1 MILKPPTGGPWYEAI
16 KRRFTP
22 TRLMLASSTGAST
35 LVLAGLF
42 NARMVQLS
50 NGMQV
55 VLIPDH
61 RAPVVTHM
69 LWYRVGSA
77 DETPGK
83 SGLAH
88 FFEHLMFKG
97 TPNYPGDAYARL
109 ISRAGGE
116 LNAFTSYDYTAYYA
130 TVATE
135 SLERVMAL
143 EADRMVNLAL
153 SEENVQ
159 VEREVIVEERRLRTD
174 TDPEALLHEQLMAT
188 LFLNHRYGIPVIGW
202 MHEIRGWSLD
212 DVLAFYHRWYLP
224 SNAVLVVAGDVTMD
238 RLQALAEQ
246 HYGMLP
252 AAPPSVRQRPIEPE
266 HIAMRRVTMQDTRIK
281 RPFWMRL
288 YLAPAYGTSEKH
300 RTPAVEVLAELLGGG
315 PNSLLYRH
323 LVRTLGLAAEVS
335 VTYSPEA
342 VDQTTLAIVA
352 VPAPGVSVSDLEQ
365 TINREVTRIRDG
377 AIDEAD
383 VQRVRRKMRAQAI
396 HMRDGTMPAAQ
407 AVGAALST
415 GATLDEID
423 TWPAR
428 IDAVAG
434 TEVRGEA
441 KAVLRDEASVTGVLV
456 PKEE

>member
-1 MILKPPTGGPWYEAI
+1 
-16 KRRFTP
+16 
-22 TRLMLASSTGAST
+22 LAS
-35 LVLAGLF
+35 AGLF
-42 NARMVQLS
+42 DARMFQLS

-77 DETPGK
+77 DERPGK

-97 TPNYPGDAYARL
+97 TTNHPGDAYARL
-109 ISRAGGE
+109 IGRAGGE

-130 TVATE
+130 TVGTD

-143 EADRMVNLAL
+143 EADRMVNLTL
-153 SEENVQ
+153 SEEKVQ

-174 TDPEALLHEQLMAT
+174 NHPEALLHEQVMAA

-202 MHEIRGWSLD
+202 MQEIRSWTLED
-212 DVLAFYHRWYLP
+212 ALAFYRRWYLP
-224 SNAVLVVAGDVTMD
+224 SNAILVVAGDVALD
-238 RLQALAEQ
+238 RLQALAEK
-246 HYGMLP
+246 HYGVLQ
-252 AAPPSVRQRPIEPE
+252 AAPTSVRKRPVEPE
-266 HIAMRRVTMQDTRIK
+266 HIAPRRVALQDARIK
-281 RPFWMRL
+281 HSLWMRL

-300 RTPAVEVLAELLGGG
+300 RTAAVEVLAELLGGG
-315 PNSLLYRH
+315 PNSLLYTQ

-335 VTYSPEA
+335 VAYSPA
-342 VDQTTLAIVA
+342 AIDQTTLAIVA

-365 TINREVTRIRDG
+365 AINREVRRIRDG
-377 AIDEAD
+377 AINDAD
-383 VQRVRRKMRAQAI
+383 VQRVQQKMRAHAI
-396 HMRDGTMPAAQ
+396 RMRDGTMPAAQ
-407 AVGAALST
+407 VVGEALAT

-428 IDAVAG
+428 IGAVSAID
-434 TEVRGEA
+434 VRTEA

-456 PKEE
+456 PNKE

>member
-1 MILKPPTGGPWYEAI
+1 MIPTPSTSGL
-16 KRRFTP
+16 TP
-22 TRLMLASSTGAST
+22 TP
-35 LVLAGLF
+35 LVLASDADAPTLASAGLF
-42 NARMVQLS
+42 DARMFQLS
-50 NGMQV
+50 NGMQI

-97 TPNYPGDAYARL
+97 TTNHPGDTYARL
-109 ISRAGGE
+109 IGRAGGE

-130 TVATE
+130 TVATD
-135 SLERVMAL
+135 SLELVMAL
-143 EADRMVNLAL
+143 EADRMVNLTL
-153 SEENVQ
+153 SEEKVQ

-174 TDPEALLHEQLMAT
+174 NHPEALLHEQVMAT

-202 MHEIRGWSLD
+202 MQEIRSWTLD
-212 DVLAFYHRWYLP
+212 DALAFYRRWYLP
-224 SNAVLVVAGDVTMD
+224 SNAMLVVAGDVALD
-238 RLQALAEQ
+238 HLQALAEK
-246 HYGMLP
+246 HYALLP
-252 AAPPSVRQRPIEPE
+252 PAPTGERKRPVEPE
-266 HIAMRRVTMQDTRIK
+266 HIAPRRVIMQDARIK
-281 RPFWMRL
+281 HSLWIRQ
-288 YLAPAYGTSEKH
+288 YLAPAYGTLEKH
-300 RTPAVEVLAELLGGG
+300 RTPAVEVLAELLGGS
-315 PNSLLYRH
+315 PNSLLYRQ

-352 VPAPGVSVSDLEQ
+352 VPALRVSVSDLEQ
-365 TINREVTRIRDG
+365 AIDREITHIRDG
-377 AIDEAD
+377 AIDDAD
-383 VQRVRRKMRAQAI
+383 VRRVQQKMRAQAI
-396 HMRDGTMPAAQ
+396 RMRDSTMPAAQ
-407 AVGAALST
+407 VVGAALTS

-428 IDAVAG
+428 IGAVTVAD
-434 TEVRGEA
+434 VRIEA
-441 KAVLRDEASVTGVLV
+441 KAVLREEASVTGVLV